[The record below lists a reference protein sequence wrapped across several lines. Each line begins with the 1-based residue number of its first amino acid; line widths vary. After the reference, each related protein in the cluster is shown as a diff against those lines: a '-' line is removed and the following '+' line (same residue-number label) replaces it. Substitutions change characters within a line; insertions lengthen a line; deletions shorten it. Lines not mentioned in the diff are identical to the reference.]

1 MQTEQMVH
9 MANQIALFFS
19 SYPREEAIVGVEDH
33 LKKFWEK
40 RMRQQI
46 IEYVAAG
53 GQGLHELVLEAVKR
67 LSTVSASASVSKNS
81 APKP

>member
-9 MANQIALFFS
+9 MANQIAIFFS
-19 SYPREEAIVGVEDH
+19 SYPREEAIAGVEDH

-53 GQGLHELVLEAVKR
+53 GHDLHELVIEAVKR
-67 LSTVSASASVSKNS
+67 LSPIDKAASPPKSTTSKH
-81 APKP
+81 